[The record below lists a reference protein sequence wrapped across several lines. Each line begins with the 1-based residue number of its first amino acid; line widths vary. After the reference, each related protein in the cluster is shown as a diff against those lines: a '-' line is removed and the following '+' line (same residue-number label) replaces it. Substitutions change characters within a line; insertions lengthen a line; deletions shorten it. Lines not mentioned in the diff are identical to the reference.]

1 MEIET
6 IFEIPLGNEFIFSKN
21 NKNLIFNKGNVFKI
35 YKINK
40 YLEIEDSKNDKQLT
54 SHTKIDHCFCH
65 LFRNKLVVAF
75 NYSVESEYIDD
86 DINVEINM
94 I

>member
-21 NKNLIFNKGNVFKI
+21 YKNLIFKKSTVFKI
-35 YKINK
+35 YKISK
-40 YLEIEDSKNDKQLT
+40 DLEIEDSKDYRKLT
-54 SHTKIDHCFCH
+54 SHTKIDDCYCH
-65 LFRNKLVVAF
+65 LFSNKLVVAF
-75 NYSVESEYIDD
+75 NYSVESEFIDD